1 MTNINDIILNFHK
14 SYYNFFEWNNNDTI
28 YHIKK
33 IPLIKVSDKDYLNLK
48 YKQITLQKEFLNKFK
63 NKTLFYNNY
72 NIITKN
78 IMFLVS
84 NKKESMGLMFNEQGK
99 LLNRSGL
106 LFDESEEIEE
116 IASNIDETKISYQEI
131 KKTKQ
136 NKYSR
141 IKQKRKKYILSY
153 INNIT
158 DKNVFKYLNYD
169 IYEKE
174 QENYKII
181 KNKLLKENNNFLLDK
196 LYKTIRLLN
205 KQEN

>member
-14 SYYNFFEWNNNDTI
+14 NYYNFFEWNNNDII

-33 IPLIKVSDKDYLNLK
+33 IPLVKVSDKDYLNLK
-48 YKQITLQKEFLNKFK
+48 YKEITLQKEFLNKFK
-63 NKTLFYNNY
+63 NKTIFYNNY
-72 NIITKN
+72 NNITKN
-78 IMFLVS
+78 IIFLVS
-84 NKKESMGLMFNEQGK
+84 NQKESMGLMFNEQGK

-116 IASNIDETKISYQEI
+116 IAGNIEETKISYQEI

-136 NKYSR
+136 SKYSR
-141 IKQKRKKYILSY
+141 IKQKRKKYILNY

-174 QENYKII
+174 QQNYKII
-181 KNKLLKENNNFLLDK
+181 KNKLLRENNNFLLDK
-196 LYKTIRLLN
+196 LYKTIQLLN